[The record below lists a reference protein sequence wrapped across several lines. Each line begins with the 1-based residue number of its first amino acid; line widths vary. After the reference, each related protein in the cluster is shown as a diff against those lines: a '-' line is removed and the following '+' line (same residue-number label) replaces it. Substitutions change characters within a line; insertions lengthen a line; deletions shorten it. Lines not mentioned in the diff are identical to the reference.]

1 MAAVANDCEATT
13 VANGSAGETDQLE
26 EMKQREWV
34 TGKDAVADIKAYE
47 LSFGKSATVSKKRAN
62 IFKRI
67 QCSSG
72 EKCIRKSSR
81 RCRSWYRPSH

>member
-47 LSFGKSATVSKKRAN
+47 LSRGKSATVRQHILADPV
-62 IFKRI
+62 F
-67 QCSSG
+67 
-72 EKCIRKSSR
+72 
-81 RCRSWYRPSH
+81 